1 MREVAGEII
10 QYYYD
15 MRVMRVM
22 RVMRRRACVRACER
36 ACVRACV

>member
-1 MREVAGEII
+1 MRGVAGEII

-22 RVMRRRACVRACER
+22 RRRACVRVMR
-36 ACVRACV
+36 ACV